1 MQKRYFTI
9 TKSNASLNTNTG
21 LWYVSLPQEFTMSS
35 NPMKYIEVYNLLYFN
50 ASGQLDIGV
59 SCHAS
64 FNLDSVE
71 NDQMICFCN
80 QNNQLIK
87 AFEIRRNLVG
97 FNLWFK
103 DYKGIIV
110 NQLENVDDYFMLEL
124 NLIY

>member
-21 LWYVSLPQEFTMSS
+21 LWYVSLPQEFTMSP

-64 FNLDSVE
+64 FNLDSTE

-87 AFEIRRNLVG
+87 SFEIRRNLVG

-110 NQLENVDDYFMLEL
+110 NQIENVDDYFMLEL